1 MQAAKAGAF
10 GHDGGVEDGIL
21 ARADTD
27 AGEVVLRRRD
37 GALELIVNGVFAM
50 DTTEVS
56 SEVALADAAG
66 APAGRVLVGGLGLGF
81 TTARLLDNGATGV
94 DVVERAGPLLDW
106 ARQGLTPVLA
116 RVAADPR
123 TRLHHSGI
131 LDFVATA
138 TDRWDAIVLDVDNGP
153 SFLIHDDNAAVY
165 GTGFLADCL
174 ARLTPGGRLLV
185 WCETA
190 SPALE
195 RDLRRVAGA
204 VDLIDVPVTREGRS
218 FSYALYRAQRSTVAP

>member
-1 MQAAKAGAF
+1 M
-10 GHDGGVEDGIL
+10 EDGII

-27 AGEVVLRRRD
+27 AGEVVLRRRA

-56 SEVALADAAG
+56 SEIALADAAG
-66 APAGRVLVGGLGLGF
+66 SPPGGVLVGGLGLGF

-106 ARQGLTPVLA
+106 ARQGTTAVLA

-123 TRLHHSGI
+123 TRLHHAGI
-131 LDFVATA
+131 LDFVTA
-138 TDRWDAIVLDVDNGP
+138 ASDRWDAIVLDVDNGP

-165 GTGFLADCL
+165 GTGFLAACL
-174 ARLTPGGRLLV
+174 DRLTAGGRLLV

-204 VDLIDVPVTREGRS
+204 VEAIDVPVTREGRS
-218 FSYALYRAQRSTVAP
+218 FTYTLYRAWRSTVTP